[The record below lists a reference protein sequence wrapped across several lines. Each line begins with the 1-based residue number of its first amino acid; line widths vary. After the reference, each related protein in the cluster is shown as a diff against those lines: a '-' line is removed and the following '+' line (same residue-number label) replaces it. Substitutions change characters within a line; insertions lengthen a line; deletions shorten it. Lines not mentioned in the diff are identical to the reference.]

1 MGWHPGKAIARSE
14 SHEGEMIAVYI
25 YEDVILLAVK
35 ERMED
40 AVHSAE
46 KRRAL
51 RAAHP
56 PRRPV
61 RFYLGTGL
69 VRLGPCGRN

>member
-25 YEDVILLAVK
+25 HEDVMLLAVK

-40 AVHSAE
+40 AVRFAE

-51 RAAHP
+51 RAARP
-56 PRRPV
+56 PRWPLRLDLDTVPG
-61 RFYLGTGL
+61 LGL
-69 VRLGPCGRN
+69 CGRN